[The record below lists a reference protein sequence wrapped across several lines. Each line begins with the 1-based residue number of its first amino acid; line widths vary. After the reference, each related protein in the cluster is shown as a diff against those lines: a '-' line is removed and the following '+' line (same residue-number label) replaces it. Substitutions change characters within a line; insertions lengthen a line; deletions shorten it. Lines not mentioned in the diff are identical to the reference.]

1 MCVQKVLTFNF
12 EPNLIILEAK
22 VEQKEPNNAKK
33 WELLV
38 L

>member
-1 MCVQKVLTFNF
+1 MCAKGFNLNF